1 MVYWMRWPLRSG
13 LRMEI
18 DKRSLKILVVNW
30 QDLAN
35 PHAGGA
41 EIHLHEIFRR
51 LVEWGH
57 EVTLLVS
64 GWSGA
69 ESIVITQGM
78 RVIRVGSR
86 YSFPLHARRA
96 FRRLAAEGFD
106 VIVEDVNKIPLFTP
120 RWTRIPVVALVPHLF
135 GTTAFKQ
142 ENLPIASTVWM
153 AERLM
158 PLVYGEVPFEVISE
172 STADDLVDRGFER
185 DRINVSYPGIDH
197 DLCTP
202 DPSGIGASRAAE
214 PVVAYVGRL
223 QRYKGIDCVLRAI
236 GSLRDDGFSVRFV
249 VAGRGDDRVRLEAL
263 AGELGIE
270 ALVDF
275 RGYIPEE
282 EKIELLRSVWANVY
296 PSPKEGWGITN
307 IEAAACGTPSLAS
320 DAPGLRE
327 SVVHGKT
334 GYLIPHGDI
343 VAWADRI
350 RQLCENPERLSV
362 MGMAAIQH
370 AASFTW
376 DETAR
381 QTEALLLSAA

>member
-1 MVYWMRWPLRSG
+1 MVYWMRWPLRFG

-18 DKRSLKILVVNW
+18 EKRSLKILVVNW

-51 LVEWGH
+51 LAEWGH

-69 ESIVITQGM
+69 ESIVTTEGM

-86 YSFPLHARRA
+86 YSFPIHARRV

-142 ENLPIASTVWM
+142 ESLPIASTVWL

-172 STADDLVDRGFER
+172 STADDLVDRGFEP
-185 DRINVSYPGIDH
+185 DQIKVSYPGIDH
-197 DLCTP
+197 DICTP

-236 GSLRDDGFSVRFV
+236 GALRDDGFAVRFV

-327 SVVHGKT
+327 SVVHGET

-350 RQLCENPERLSV
+350 RQLCENRERLSE

-370 AASFTW
+370 AARFTW